1 MSPKQ
6 LLEQYSREILSFR
19 MEGGEETPPVAALD
33 RGAVARMT
41 DQALHFTERG
51 GRSHILLL
59 GGGDGTLAE
68 ALAQGAKS
76 QGIAD
81 FTLCSLSPDRI
92 RHLSETGFLQ
102 PEKFSGSLL
111 VDTSV
116 RAVFFLLAMLGYT
129 PANTTLVMHP
139 GLPPDESKSL
149 RGLQRF
155 FLSARPYCFDPEE
168 GRTNEPGLSV
178 AAIVHPDEPALEEF
192 VAHIPEW
199 ISRLVLVWDSAH
211 IPDCSIR
218 LRVACPVTIRQEAR
232 PLGRDF
238 SAQRNYALALCR
250 SEWVF
255 FLDAD
260 ERLRPQAWEAMRA
273 FLRFNSRAGA
283 RQRESALERSPD
295 WPVCAASLPRLTFY
309 PDAEHFRAGYGL
321 WPDPQ
326 LRLFRRT
333 EAVRFVN
340 PVHEVLTGM
349 EGPLAILPHCPIEHA
364 SYVLKDRQTLAERL
378 AAFDL
383 AAGKSVHRLNEEFP
397 RLPLSFWEQFLKSAK
412 SVDALVMEKAG

>member
-19 MEGGEETPPVAALD
+19 MEGEGTPPLPALD
-33 RGAVARMT
+33 QGAVVRMT

-59 GGGDGTLAE
+59 GAGDGVLAE

-76 QGIAD
+76 QGLAD
-81 FTLCSLSPDRI
+81 FTLCSLNPDRI
-92 RHLSETGFLQ
+92 RLLTEAGGLR
-102 PEKFSGSLL
+102 PDGFSGRLL
-111 VDTSV
+111 VDTSA
-116 RAVFFLLAMLGYT
+116 RAVFFLLSMLGYT

-139 GLPPDESKSL
+139 GMPPEENKGL

-155 FLSARPYCFDPEE
+155 FLSARPYSFEPEE
-168 GRTNEPGLSV
+168 GKTKEPGLSV

-199 ISRLVLVWDSAH
+199 VSRLVLVWDGSH

-218 LRVACPVTIRQEAR
+218 LRAACPVTIRQEAR

-273 FLRFNSRAGA
+273 FLRFNSRVGA
-283 RQRESALERSPD
+283 RQRENALEPTPD
-295 WPVCAASLPRLTFY
+295 WPVCAASLPRLTLY

-340 PVHEVLTGM
+340 PVHEVLSGM
-349 EGPLAILPHCPIEHA
+349 DGPLAILPHCPIEHA
-364 SYVLKDRQTLAERL
+364 SYLLKDRQTLAERL

-383 AAGKSVHRLNEEFP
+383 AAGKSMHRLNEEFP
-397 RLPLSFWEQFLKSAK
+397 SLPLSFWEQLLESAK
-412 SVDALVMEKAG
+412 GLDALVMEKAG